1 MASARVLVAG
11 AHSFTANEDSEVWAG
26 RSKQEH

>member
-1 MASARVLVAG
+1 MTSARVLVPG
-11 AHSFTANEDSEVWAG
+11 ARSLAANEDPEAWAG